1 MSLRFVLFSLMLVL
15 LVKQKTARPIRKLTF
30 ETTKEMVSF
39 SLSTRKMHQKKF
51 YDGIWKRKIC
61 SSFAFVEK
69 FYDRL
74 TAARSRIQIDDAP
87 FLPES
92 RKNFGDRMELIE
104 VVNRVLLTP
113 RILGTKWFHER
124 SLASNSKFN
133 RQTPDQSQPGNRKNL
148 RDADSV
154 RVSLTTYG
162 WMDFEIVHFLV
173 IINDKQG
180 TLTRHII
187 QTQGLIRE
195 KTIWKILE
203 IHSNNN
209 V

>member
-1 MSLRFVLFSLMLVL
+1 MKTKNLQLFRF
-15 LVKQKTARPIRKLTF
+15 R
-30 ETTKEMVSF
+30 
-39 SLSTRKMHQKKF
+39 
-51 YDGIWKRKIC
+51 W
-61 SSFAFVEK
+61 K

-113 RILGTKWFHER
+113 RFLGTKWCHER

-133 RQTPDQSQPGNRKNL
+133 RQTPNQSKPGNCKNL
-148 RDADSV
+148 RNADSV

-173 IINDKQG
+173 IINDGQG
-180 TLTRHII
+180 TLTHHII

-203 IHSNNN
+203 IHSNNT

>member
-1 MSLRFVLFSLMLVL
+1 MSLRLVL
-15 LVKQKTARPIRKLTF
+15 SSLLLVNFKQMTARPLKKLTF

-39 SLSTRKMHQKKF
+39 SLSTRKMHQKIF

-74 TAARSRIQIDDAP
+74 TAARSRIEIDDAP

-92 RKNFGDRMELIE
+92 RKNFGDRMELID

-113 RILGTKWFHER
+113 RILGTKWFHEW

-133 RQTPDQSQPGNRKNL
+133 RQTPDQSKPGNCKDLRK
-148 RDADSV
+148 ADSV
-154 RVSLTTYG
+154 RVSLTMDG
-162 WMDFEIVHFLV
+162 WMDFEIVH
-173 IINDKQG
+173 
-180 TLTRHII
+180 
-187 QTQGLIRE
+187 
-195 KTIWKILE
+195 E
-203 IHSNNN
+203 I
-209 V
+209 

>member
-1 MSLRFVLFSLMLVL
+1 MSLRLVLFSLL
-15 LVKQKTARPIRKLTF
+15 LFTLLKQKTARPIQKLTF
-30 ETTKEMVSF
+30 EKTKEMVSF

-74 TAARSRIQIDDAP
+74 TAARRQIQIDDAP

-92 RKNFGDRMELIE
+92 RKKIFGDLMELIDE
-104 VVNRVLLTP
+104 VNRVLLTP

-133 RQTPDQSQPGNRKNL
+133 RQTPDSSQPGNCKDLRK
-148 RDADSV
+148 ADSV
-154 RVSLTTYG
+154 RVSLTTYV
-162 WMDFEIVHFLV
+162 WMDGFWNCALFSHH
-173 IINDKQG
+173 K
-180 TLTRHII
+180 
-187 QTQGLIRE
+187 
-195 KTIWKILE
+195 W
-203 IHSNNN
+203 
-209 V
+209 